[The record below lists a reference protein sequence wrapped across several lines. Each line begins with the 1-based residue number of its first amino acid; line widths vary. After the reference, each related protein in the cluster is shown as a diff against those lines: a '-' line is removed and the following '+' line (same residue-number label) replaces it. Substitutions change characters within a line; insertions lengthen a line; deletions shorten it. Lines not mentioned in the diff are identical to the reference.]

1 VTLFSAWN
9 HSFYEATEERKDVV
23 MRSCWRSFGFAVL
36 LGIGLLAAPAQ
47 GATLSLNFSG
57 GSLAD
62 PITDSSATDLD
73 VGDLVFIY
81 ASATQLDA
89 GDLFSVIFDPLPGGG
104 LAFVDPS
111 SIDLTSS
118 IGAGISPPI
127 NLEGRLRAVLNL
139 GDTSAP
145 LRPEGTWLHL
155 IAIDTADLASAT
167 EAGISADIFQI
178 PSLPNPDDPP
188 PLPVD
193 FVYGGFATVPIPEP
207 GTFWLV
213 IAGLAALQR
222 VKRPRS
228 RPRA

>member
-1 VTLFSAWN
+1 L
-9 HSFYEATEERKDVV
+9 
-23 MRSCWRSFGFAVL
+23 
-36 LGIGLLAAPAQ
+36 I
-47 GATLSLNFSG
+47 
-57 GSLAD
+57 AD
-62 PITDSSATDLD
+62 PITDSSAVNLD
-73 VGDLVFIY
+73 VGDAVFIY

-89 GDLFSVIFDPLPGGG
+89 GDLFSVIFDLLPGGG

-111 SIDLTSS
+111 SVDLTSS

-127 NLEGRLRAVLNL
+127 NLEGRLVGQLNL

-155 IAIDTADLASAT
+155 VAIDTADLASAT

-178 PSLPNPDDPP
+178 PSLPDPDDNPP
-188 PLPVD
+188 FPVD

-213 IAGLAALQR
+213 IAGLVALQR
-222 VKRPRS
+222 VKCSNS
-228 RPRA
+228 RRRA